1 MQQISKAIVDGS
13 LKSIVDKI
21 DGKKLETVAEDARN
35 YERERYTDGP
45 VNRHERR
52 AMKAAERKLFKARP

>member
-35 YERERYTDGP
+35 YPRETGTDGP
-45 VNRHERR
+45 LNRHQRR
-52 AMKAAERKLFKARP
+52 AVKAEDRKRAKVRP